1 MGAQKPAGGRGVS
14 YLRYVKVIGT
24 MHVSPESRREVME
37 TILRERPSAVAI
49 ELDRLRFHSLNASV
63 KPELKEALRLG
74 RGGLVQYV
82 LAKVEEKL
90 GEEFGMM
97 PGGEMRGAVEAAALL
112 GVPLYLIDEDI
123 RLITSKLLAAPL
135 REKLFLL
142 LEALAVFL
150 PIGAVSEEGNPM
162 EDFKLMMTR
171 FKLRYPY
178 LFHVLVEERNEVM
191 ARNLMRIVDELLTR
205 EAKPRVI
212 AVVGLG
218 HKSGIERILNSHS
231 PPSYV

>member
-1 MGAQKPAGGRGVS
+1 MS
-14 YLRYVKVIGT
+14 YLRYVKIIGT
-24 MHVSPESRREVME
+24 MHVSPKSREEVIR
-37 TILRERPSAVAI
+37 TILSERPSAVAI
-49 ELDRLRFHSLNASV
+49 ELDRLRFYSLNTHV
-63 KPELKEALRLG
+63 KPELKDALRLG
-74 RGGLVQYV
+74 RGGLAQYI

-97 PGGEMRGAVEAAALL
+97 PGGEMKAAVEAAGLL
-112 GVPLYLIDEDI
+112 GVPIYLIDEDI
-123 RLITSKLLAAPL
+123 RVITSRLLRAPL

-150 PIGAVSEEGNPM
+150 PVGVASEEGDPIG
-162 EDFKLMMTR
+162 DFKLMMTR
-171 FKLRYPY
+171 FRLRYPY
-178 LFHVLVEERNEVM
+178 LFRVLLEERNEVM

-205 EAKPRVI
+205 EPKPLVV

-231 PPSYV
+231 PRSPAIPQTHVP